1 MISFITIRNNN
12 LNKNI
17 KKMKNILL
25 LLLLSLLINLVTSKR
40 FKNKTYLGK
49 IHNKKN
55 NTLRTF
61 LITTEL
67 NKTEFE
73 KLLSMNGTLIKN
85 ETLISEMAEND
96 DFPDEIDIEIEDE
109 IIDNGTNPELNEFL
123 AIEKEHTEAKSF
135 LSTNNDMNIKKS
147 KFGKFLPIFSLIL
160 FIYAMIYF
168 NKLKKNKKV
177 IKTYKLF
184 DFDFKEEGLIVK
196 DD

>member
-1 MISFITIRNNN
+1 
-12 LNKNI
+12 
-17 KKMKNILL
+17 MKNILL
-25 LLLLSLLINLVTSKR
+25 LLLLSLLINLFESKR

-73 KLLSMNGTLIKN
+73 KLLRMNGTSIKN
-85 ETLISEMAEND
+85 ETLISEMADGEI
-96 DFPDEIDIEIEDE
+96 PEEIDVEIEDE
-109 IIDNGTNPELNEFL
+109 IIDNCTDPELTEFI
-123 AIEKEHTEAKSF
+123 ATEKKHTEAKSF
-135 LSTNNDMNIKKS
+135 LSTNNDVNIKKS
-147 KFGKFLPIFSLIL
+147 KFGKFLPICSLIL

-177 IKTYKLF
+177 VKTYKF
-184 DFDFKEEGLIVK
+184 VDFDFKEEGLIVK

>member
-1 MISFITIRNNN
+1 
-12 LNKNI
+12 
-17 KKMKNILL
+17 
-25 LLLLSLLINLVTSKR
+25 
-40 FKNKTYLGK
+40 
-49 IHNKKN
+49 
-55 NTLRTF
+55 
-61 LITTEL
+61 
-67 NKTEFE
+67 
-73 KLLSMNGTLIKN
+73 MNGTLIKN

>member
-1 MISFITIRNNN
+1 
-12 LNKNI
+12 
-17 KKMKNILL
+17 MKNILL

-73 KLLSMNGTLIKN
+73 KLLNMNGTLIKN

-160 FIYAMIYF
+160 FYF
-168 NKLKKNKKV
+168 
-177 IKTYKLF
+177 
-184 DFDFKEEGLIVK
+184 
-196 DD
+196 

>member
-1 MISFITIRNNN
+1 
-12 LNKNI
+12 
-17 KKMKNILL
+17 MKNILL

-73 KLLSMNGTLIKN
+73 KLLNMNGTLIKN

-160 FIYAMIYF
+160 F
-168 NKLKKNKKV
+168 NHL
-177 IKTYKLF
+177 
-184 DFDFKEEGLIVK
+184 
-196 DD
+196 

>member
-1 MISFITIRNNN
+1 
-12 LNKNI
+12 
-17 KKMKNILL
+17 MKNILL
-25 LLLLSLLINLVTSKR
+25 LLLLSLLLNLVTSKR

-109 IIDNGTNPELNEFL
+109 IIDNGTSPELIDFL
-123 AIEKEHTEAKSF
+123 AKEKEHAETKSF
-135 LSTNNDMNIKKS
+135 LSMDNEMNVKKS
-147 KFGKFLPIFSLIL
+147 KFGKFLPFLSLIFL
-160 FIYAMIYF
+160 IYAMINF
-168 NKLKKNKKV
+168 NKIKRNKKV
-177 IKTYKLF
+177 VKTYKLF
-184 DFDFKEEGLIVK
+184 DFDFKEESLIVR

>member
-1 MISFITIRNNN
+1 MISLIIVRNNN

-177 IKTYKLF
+177 VKTYKLF

>member
-1 MISFITIRNNN
+1 
-12 LNKNI
+12 
-17 KKMKNILL
+17 MKNFLL